1 MGNTRTEI
9 KAAYEVVQCDKW
21 EMKMRSQLFVMLF
34 VASISGCTVLPSVEY
49 RAITTPDDMAGM
61 TDAFYRQQTKIEI
74 SVVATNTAGATAGEL
89 LIVSRPAEYRA
100 SKLGIK
106 ALTDWRS
113 STVVTLNKY
122 PNTDL
127 INSIGIEVTDI
138 TAKAITEYGGA
149 FVKLIGLGVSGEA
162 PQPCIVSGPT
172 LTLVVGPQGGT
183 FDGNNPEKKGCISVT
198 LGALPPDAMPA
209 DKLPMNQQT
218 HNFYYSACRD
228 ATVTIKQATSDVVK
242 TLRVAD
248 PSHVQFVQFPPKGT
262 ITSHSECGVSVQTDK
277 AAVDNGAA
285 VVNALATQG
294 KAIKDA
300 LDAAAKK

>member
-1 MGNTRTEI
+1 
-9 KAAYEVVQCDKW
+9 
-21 EMKMRSQLFVMLF
+21 MRSKILFFILCVM
-34 VASISGCTVLPSVEY
+34 SISGCTVLPSVKY
-49 RAITTPDDMAGM
+49 RAITTPDDMTGM
-61 TDAFYRQQTKIEI
+61 TDAFYRQQSQIEI
-74 SVVATNTAGATAGEL
+74 SVVPPSITAGTTTPTKPPEL
-89 LIVSRPAEYRA
+89 LIVSRPVEYRA

-122 PNTDL
+122 QNTDL
-127 INSIGIEVTDI
+127 INSIGVEVTDN

-149 FVKLIGLGVSGEA
+149 LVKLIGLAVSGELS
-162 PQPCIVSGPT
+162 QPCVVSGQT
-172 LTLVVGPQGGT
+172 LIFVVSPQGGT
-183 FDGNNPEKKGCISVT
+183 FDGNTEKKGCITVT

-209 DKLPMNQQT
+209 DKLPMNQST

-228 ATVTIKQATSDVVK
+228 ATVTVKQATSEVTK
-242 TLRVAD
+242 ALRVAD
-248 PSHVQFVQFPPKGT
+248 PSYVQFVQFPPKGT